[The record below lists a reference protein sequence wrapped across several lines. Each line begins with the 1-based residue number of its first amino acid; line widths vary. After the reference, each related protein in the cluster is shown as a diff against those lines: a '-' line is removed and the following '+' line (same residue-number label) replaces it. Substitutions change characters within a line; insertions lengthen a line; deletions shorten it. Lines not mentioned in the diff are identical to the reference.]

1 MTEERLTCPKCG
13 QPIARDDTFC
23 KKCGADLRQPP
34 VTSSSETAQVI
45 RELSDLSAAAPPPE
59 PPYEREYGTAS
70 RLLRVLYSPAE
81 TMKDIALAPDYFG
94 VFVILFCQ
102 VVIGIIATAYVF
114 TKVQVTG
121 PLAGAVIGLIT
132 PIIALVFALAFLLM
146 PIRWLVKSAI
156 VWKAADSGSRWDFK
170 SAASVTGYAYI
181 ADFVIS
187 LIVTPLLLLSLPTLV
202 IDTSSLEA
210 MRQLTA
216 NYTAQIAA
224 LKLSYTL
231 PSLFLALLWKSYL
244 GAVGTKHG
252 TREMCKL
259 SGAFLLFFLLG
270 LILVAMN
277 LFS

>member
-23 KKCGADLRQPP
+23 RKCGADLRQPP
-34 VTSSSETAQVI
+34 VPASSDTTQLI
-45 RELSDLSAAAPPPE
+45 RELSDLSTAAPPPA
-59 PPYEREYGTAS
+59 PPYEKKYGIAS

-81 TMKDIALAPDYFG
+81 TMKDIALAPDYVG
-94 VFVILFCQ
+94 VIVILLCQ
-102 VVIGIIATAYVF
+102 VVVGIIATVYVLS
-114 TKVQVTG
+114 KIQVTG
-121 PLAGAVIGLIT
+121 PYAASVLAFVS
-132 PIIALVFALAFLLM
+132 PIIAFAFGLAFILA
-146 PIRWLVKSAI
+146 PVRWLVKSAI
-156 VWKAADSGSRWDFK
+156 VWKIADSGSRWDFK

-181 ADFVIS
+181 ADFVVS
-187 LIVTPLLLLSLPTLV
+187 LIMTPLLLLSLPTLV
-202 IDTSSLEA
+202 IDTSSLEV

-216 NYTAQIAA
+216 NYTAQVAA
-224 LKLSYTL
+224 LKFSYTL

-252 TREMCKL
+252 TREMCKI

-277 LFS
+277 IFS